1 MDYEMQKNIKQKQK
15 KGRIRAHSCF
25 IRLSTICSRMT
36 TNQFLDSYIYYFSS
50 GRLVH
55 FNLLDQPQ
63 KKSFPKSLVFKWQI
77 WEQREGLRSESSDQ
91 RHQKAYHTMVPTHE
105 YSKEIVSILQAKNL
119 AKFESNCLKNN
130 NSLPNFL
137 YRWYLSSQ

>member
-15 KGRIRAHSCF
+15 KKGRIRAHSCF
-25 IRLSTICSRMT
+25 IRCLQSAAGWLQINSQIVTFII
-36 TNQFLDSYIYYFSS
+36 F
-50 GRLVH
+50 H

-63 KKSFPKSLVFKWQI
+63 RKGSTKRLVFKWQI
-77 WEQREGLRSESSDQ
+77 WEQREGPRSESSHQ
-91 RHQKAYHTMVPTHE
+91 RYQKAYHTMVPTHE

-119 AKFESNCLKNN
+119 AKFKSNCLIKNN
-130 NSLPNFL
+130 YLPNFL